1 MLLYTTIDD
10 YKFHI
15 NTIFDIFATC
25 ISDFMKNILL
35 FTLFI
40 ASNFIIAQTKVS
52 GIVQDENNQPLPFA
66 SVAFKGTT
74 IGMVTNENGKFYLE
88 SKDNNLVL
96 VVSYVGYKPQEKQ
109 LTVGGN
115 YDFKFKLEPDNV
127 IETVKIVSGKQ
138 SKKNNPAI
146 DILRKI
152 WERKRKNGLY
162 MFDQYQIDK
171 YEKIQ
176 FDLNN
181 IDSAFTQKKL
191 FKGMEFIFEQV
202 DTSSITGK
210 TYLPI
215 FINEALSQVYG
226 DNKLSKKKE
235 ILTANKTS
243 GFSGNQ
249 HILAFIKDLY
259 NEYDIYNNFITI
271 FDKSFHSPVSRF
283 GIDIYNY
290 VLADSMYI
298 DNKWCYN
305 IIYYPRRKGELTF
318 KGDFWV
324 NDTTFAIK
332 KINMAVT
339 QSANINWVKEIY
351 IEQEFEVLN
360 DSVFLLSRDHFM
372 SDFAFSKKD
381 ESKGVYG
388 KRTTMFQN
396 HVFNQE
402 KPKDFYK
409 EEVNYYDDTVYQRD
423 DEFWNQN
430 RFESLSRDERGIY
443 KMLDTLK
450 TVKKFKRMYD
460 LVSIL
465 GSGYVQVGNF
475 DYGPIFSSFGYN
487 DVEGMRLR
495 AGGRTYF
502 GPNDLWRVE
511 GYTAYGFKD
520 NQFKYGIS
528 GKWLLD
534 KRNRFIISGGTRR
547 DIEQIGASLTMSND
561 VLGRS
566 FASSALFA
574 SGDTSKLTSV
584 NLSTF
589 MMEVEPVKNLVF
601 KTAFNYRTLKS
612 ASPETFSLDYFDKDG
627 IQQSE
632 ITQSDINLMVDY
644 TPGIKTIGYGVERS
658 KVDNNFARVFV
669 NYTQGLKG
677 VIDSDFEYKRLQLYY
692 RQPIV
697 IGLLGRLFVTTEMGK
712 TFGEVPLGLMSVV
725 PGNQSYFVI
734 PSNFN
739 LLNYY
744 EFITDEYAT
753 MHLEHHFNGKIFS
766 RIPWFRDLNLREI
779 VGVKG
784 VVGDVSDANRAINAS
799 GMNYLAPTKPY
810 WEYNVGV
817 GNILKVM
824 RIDFAW
830 RGNYRNIPE
839 TNNYMIKVEFGIHF

>member
-1 MLLYTTIDD
+1 MRAVFLFLLIV
-10 YKFHI
+10 
-15 NTIFDIFATC
+15 
-25 ISDFMKNILL
+25 LL
-35 FTLFI
+35 PFSLF
-40 ASNFIIAQTKVS
+40 AQTKVS
-52 GIVQDENNQPLPFA
+52 GIVVDDNNLPMPYA
-66 SVAFKGTT
+66 TVAFKGST
-74 IGMVTNENGKFYLE
+74 IGIVTNEDGKFYLE
-88 SKDNNLVL
+88 SKDRHTTL
-96 VVSYVGYKPQEKQ
+96 VVSFIGYSTEEIS
-109 LTVGGN
+109 LTQNTTLNLRIVL
-115 YDFKFKLEPDNV
+115 KSDNLL
-127 IETVKIVSGKQ
+127 ETVKIYGGKT

-171 YEKIQ
+171 YEKIE

-181 IDSAFTQKKL
+181 IDSAFTKKKI

-202 DTSSITGK
+202 DTSQVTGK

-215 FINEALSQVYG
+215 FINEALSKLYG
-226 DNKLSKKKE
+226 DNVLGKKKE
-235 ILTANKTS
+235 ILIANKNS
-243 GFSGNQ
+243 GFNTNQ

-271 FDKSFHSPVSRF
+271 FDKSFHSPISRY
-283 GIDIYNY
+283 GIDTYNY
-290 VLADSMYI
+290 VLADSAFI

-305 IIYYPRRKGELTF
+305 IVYYPRRKGELTF

-332 KINMAVT
+332 KINMAIT
-339 QSANINWVKEIY
+339 QSANINWVKDIY

-388 KRTTMFQN
+388 KRTTLYQN
-396 HVFNQE
+396 HKFNE
-402 KPKDFYK
+402 VKPKDFYK
-409 EEVNYYDDTVYQRD
+409 EEVNYYDDSVYLKD
-423 DEFWNQN
+423 DEFWEQN

-443 KMLDTLK
+443 KMLDTLQ
-450 TVKKFKRMYD
+450 TVKRFRQMYD

-465 GSGYVQVGNF
+465 GSGYVQIGNF

-487 DVEGMRLR
+487 DVEGVRVR

-502 GPNDLWRVE
+502 GQNDLWRIE

-520 NQFKYGIS
+520 NQVKYGIS
-528 GKWLLD
+528 GKWMIEKD
-534 KRNRFIISGGTRR
+534 NRIIISAGNRR
-547 DIEQIGASLTMSND
+547 DIEQIGASLTTSND

-574 SGDTSKLTSV
+574 SGDNTKLTSI
-584 NLSTF
+584 NLSNLMF
-589 MMEVEPVKNLVF
+589 EIEPVKNLVF
-601 KTAFNYRTLKS
+601 KTAFSYRTLKS
-612 ASPETFSLDYFDKDG
+612 ASSTFSLDYFDSDQNLRNKVT
-627 IQQSE
+627 QSE
-632 ITQSDINLMVDY
+632 INFMVDF
-644 TPGIKTIGYGVERS
+644 TPYKKNIGYGVERGV
-658 KVDNNFARVFV
+658 VDENYARI
-669 NYTQGLKG
+669 YTSFSQGLKG
-677 VIDSDFEYKRLQLYY
+677 VLDSDFEYEKIQFYY
-692 RQPIV
+692 RQPIM
-697 IGLLGRLFVTTEMGK
+697 IGLLGRLFVTTEVGK
-712 TFGEVPLGLMSVV
+712 TFGQVPLGLMSVI

-734 PSNFN
+734 PTNFN

-744 EFITDEYAT
+744 ELITDEYLT
-753 MHLEHHFNGKIFS
+753 LQLEHHFNGKIFS

-784 VVGDVSDANRAINAS
+784 VIGDISDENRAINAS
-799 GMNYLAPTKPY
+799 GMEYLAPTKPY

-817 GNILKVM
+817 GNIFKVM
-824 RIDFAW
+824 RLDFSW
-830 RGNYRNIPE
+830 RGSYRNVPDA
-839 TNNYMIKVEFGIHF
+839 NNFGVKVEFGFYF

>member
-1 MLLYTTIDD
+1 M
-10 YKFHI
+10 
-15 NTIFDIFATC
+15 
-25 ISDFMKNILL
+25 
-35 FTLFI
+35 
-40 ASNFIIAQTKVS
+40 AQTKVS
-52 GIVQDENNQPLPFA
+52 GVVYDENNIPMPFA

-88 SKDNNLVL
+88 SKDNNLTL
-96 VVSYVGYKPQEKQ
+96 VVSFIGYKAQEKQ

-115 YDFKFKLEPDNV
+115 YDLEFTLELENV
-127 IETVKIVSGKQ
+127 IEAIQIVGGKQ

-162 MFDQYQIDK
+162 MFDQYKFEK

-181 IDSAFTQKKL
+181 IDSTFTQKKL

-202 DTSSITGK
+202 DTSRITGK

-215 FINEALSQVYG
+215 FLNEALSEVYG
-226 DNKLSKKKE
+226 DNQLNKKKE

-249 HILAFIKDLY
+249 HVLAFVKDLY
-259 NEYDIYNNFITI
+259 NEYDIYNNFITV
-271 FDKSFHSPVSRF
+271 FDKSFHSPISRY
-283 GIDIYNY
+283 GIDAYNY
-290 VLADSMYI
+290 VLADSTYI

-324 NDTTFAIK
+324 NDSTFAIK
-332 KINMAVT
+332 KINMSVT

-372 SDFAFSKKD
+372 SDFAFNKKD

-388 KRTTMFQN
+388 KRTTIYQN
-396 HVFNQE
+396 HLFNQE

-409 EEVNYYDDTVYQRD
+409 EEVNYYDDAIYHRD
-423 DEFWNQN
+423 DDFWNEN
-430 RFESLSRDERGIY
+430 RFESLSRDERGVY
-443 KMLDTLK
+443 KMLDTLQ

-465 GSGYVQVGNF
+465 GSGYIQIGNF

-487 DVEGMRLR
+487 DVEGVRLR

-502 GPNDLWRVE
+502 GQNDLWRLE
-511 GYTAYGFKD
+511 GYTAYGFND

-528 GKWLLD
+528 GKWLID
-534 KRNRFIISGGTRR
+534 RENRLIISGGNRR
-547 DIEQIGASLTMSND
+547 DIEQIGASLTTTND
-561 VLGRS
+561 ILGRS
-566 FASSALFA
+566 FASSAVFA
-574 SGDTSKLTSV
+574 SGDNSKLTSV
-584 NLSTF
+584 NLSNI
-589 MMEVEPVKNLVF
+589 MIEIEPVKHLTF
-601 KTAFNYRTLKS
+601 KTAFSYRTLKS
-612 ASPETFSLDYFDKDG
+612 ASPETFSLEYFDKDG
-627 IQQSE
+627 NIQRKVTQSE
-632 ITQSDINLMVDY
+632 INFMVDY

-658 KVDNNFARVFV
+658 IVDNNYARIYL
-669 NYTQGLKG
+669 NYSQGLKG
-677 VIDSDFEYKRLQLYY
+677 VFDSDFDYEKVQLYY
-692 RQPIV
+692 KQPIV
-697 IGLLGRLFVTTEMGK
+697 IGLLGRLFVTTEIGK
-712 TFGEVPLGLMSVV
+712 TFGEIPLGLMSVI

-734 PSNFN
+734 QNNFN

-744 EFITDEYAT
+744 EFVTDEYAT
-753 MHLEHHFNGKIFS
+753 LQLEHHFNGKLFS
-766 RIPWFRDLNLREI
+766 RIPYFRDLNLREI

-784 VVGDVSDANRAINAS
+784 VVGTISDQNRAINAS
-799 GMNYLAPTKPY
+799 GLNYLAPEKPY
-810 WEYNVGV
+810 WEYHVGV
-817 GNILKVM
+817 GNIFKVM
-824 RIDFAW
+824 RIDFSW
-830 RGNYRNIPE
+830 RGNYRNLPD
-839 TNNYMIKVEFGIHF
+839 TNNWGVKIEFGFYF

>member
-1 MLLYTTIDD
+1 MKKYILY
-10 YKFHI
+10 
-15 NTIFDIFATC
+15 IFLY
-25 ISDFMKNILL
+25 ISTSVL
-35 FTLFI
+35 
-40 ASNFIIAQTKVS
+40 AQTKVS
-52 GIVQDENNQPLPFA
+52 GVVYDEFNQPMPYA

-88 SKDNNLVL
+88 SKDNNLTL
-96 VVSYVGYKPQEKQ
+96 IVSFIGYRPQERV

-115 YDFKFKLEPDNV
+115 YDLKFILESENT
-127 IETVKIVSGKQ
+127 IETITIIGGKQ

-162 MFDQYQIDK
+162 MYDQYKIDK

-181 IDSAFTQKKL
+181 IDSAFTQKKI

-202 DTSSITGK
+202 DTSNITGK

-215 FINEALSQVYG
+215 FINEALSEVYG
-226 DNKLSKKKE
+226 DNKINKQKE

-249 HILAFIKDLY
+249 QILAFIKDLY
-259 NEYDIYNNFITI
+259 NEYDVYNNFITI
-271 FDKSFHSPVSRF
+271 FDKSFHSPISRF

-290 VLADSMYI
+290 VLADSAYI

-305 IIYYPRRKGELTF
+305 IVYYPRRKGELTF

-324 NDTTFAIK
+324 NDSTFAIK

-351 IEQEFEVLN
+351 IEQDFEVVN

-372 SDFAFSKKD
+372 SDFAFRKKD

-388 KRTTMFQN
+388 RRTTIYQN

-409 EEVNYYDDTVYQRD
+409 EEVNYYDDAIYHRD
-423 DEFWNQN
+423 DDFWNDN
-430 RFESLSRDERGIY
+430 RFESLSRDERGVY
-443 KMLDTLK
+443 KMLDTLQ
-450 TVKKFKRMYD
+450 TVKQFRRMYD
-460 LVSIL
+460 LVATL
-465 GSGYVQVGNF
+465 GSGYYQMGNF

-487 DVEGMRLR
+487 DVEGVRLR

-502 GPNDLWRVE
+502 GQNDLWRLE
-511 GYTAYGFKD
+511 GYTAYGFRD
-520 NQFKYGIS
+520 NKFKYGIS
-528 GKWLLD
+528 GKWLID
-534 KRNRFIISGGTRR
+534 TKNRLIISGGNRR
-547 DIEQIGASLTMSND
+547 DIEQIGASLTTTND

-566 FASSALFA
+566 FASSAVFA
-574 SGDTSKLTSV
+574 SGDNSKLTNV
-584 NLSTF
+584 NLSNI
-589 MMEVEPVKNLVF
+589 MLEIEPVKHLTF
-601 KTAFNYRTLKS
+601 KTAFSYRTLES
-612 ASPETFSLDYFDKDG
+612 ASPSTFSLDYYDDEGNVQSKVT
-627 IQQSE
+627 QSE
-632 ITQSDINLMVDY
+632 INFMVDY

-658 KVDNNFARVFV
+658 IVDNNYARI
-669 NYTQGLKG
+669 YLSYSQGLKG
-677 VIDSDFEYKRLQLYY
+677 VFDSDFNYEKVQLYY
-692 RQPIV
+692 KQPIV
-697 IGLLGRLFVTTEMGK
+697 IGLFGRLFVTTEIGK
-712 TFGEVPLGLMSVV
+712 TFGEIPLGLMSVV
-725 PGNQSYFVI
+725 PGNQSYFLI

-753 MHLEHHFNGKIFS
+753 LQLEHHFNGKLFS
-766 RIPWFRDLNLREI
+766 RVPYFRDLNLREI
-779 VGVKG
+779 VGVKAG
-784 VVGDVSDANRAINAS
+784 VGTISDENRAINAS
-799 GMNYLAPTKPY
+799 GITYLAPTKPY

-817 GNILKVM
+817 GNIFKVM

-830 RGNYRNIPE
+830 RGSYRDTPGANKWGV
-839 TNNYMIKVEFGIHF
+839 KVEFGFYF